1 MRILY
6 VAMSDDYGDPARGPS
21 FEEVNFKSAL
31 EGMGHELVPF
41 DFVAETQGHGKRKMN
56 RRLLAVARE
65 AEPDLSFFVLFE
77 NEIDPETI
85 KGVGAAGGPTVNWFT
100 DDHWRFDRFTRYFA
114 PAFDW
119 SVTTDRDSLPR
130 YRRIGYE
137 RAILSQW
144 ACNRY
149 AYDWTGRELEYDVTF
164 VGQRYGERPATV
176 ERLRAEGF
184 DVRCWGFGWPEG
196 RIEHD
201 EMVRVFGASR
211 VNLNLSAAFSPP
223 RGIRTRIA
231 DLVRRQTQEPRKS
244 QIKGRTFEVPGSG
257 GFLLTDR
264 VPHLKDY
271 LTPGRD
277 IGAFSSTDDLVRQV
291 GWWLDQEQER
301 ARAAE
306 AGYRRVRAEHT
317 YDHRF
322 AAIFARIGLDGPHSA
337 ADIGEPR
344 LPVS

>member
-1 MRILY
+1 
-6 VAMSDDYGDPARGPS
+6 
-21 FEEVNFKSAL
+21 
-31 EGMGHELVPF
+31 
-41 DFVAETQGHGKRKMN
+41 MN
-56 RRLLAVARE
+56 RRLLALARE

-77 NEIDPETI
+77 DEIDPETI

-100 DDHWRFDRFTRYFA
+100 DDHWRFDRFTRHFA

-130 YRRIGYE
+130 YRQIGYE

-164 VGQRYGERPATV
+164 VGRCYGERPATV

-211 VNLNLSAAFSPP
+211 INLNLSAAYSPP

-264 VPHLKDY
+264 VPHLEDF
-271 LTPGRD
+271 LTPGPRD
-277 IGAFSSTDDLVRQV
+277 RRLLLNGRSGQPGGLVARPRAGARPSGGSRISP
-291 GWWLDQEQER
+291 R
-301 ARAAE
+301 ARRAHLRSSLR
-306 AGYRRVRAEHT
+306 GDLRPHRTRRTTFSGRQRRT
-317 YDHRF
+317 
-322 AAIFARIGLDGPHSA
+322 
-337 ADIGEPR
+337 
-344 LPVS
+344 

>member
-1 MRILY
+1 
-6 VAMSDDYGDPARGPS
+6 
-21 FEEVNFKSAL
+21 
-31 EGMGHELVPF
+31 
-41 DFVAETQGHGKRKMN
+41 MN
-56 RRLLAVARE
+56 RRLLALARE

-77 NEIDPETI
+77 DEIDPETI

-100 DDHWRFDRFTRYFA
+100 DDHWRFDRFTRHFA

-130 YRRIGYE
+130 YRQIGYE

-164 VGQRYGERPATV
+164 VGRCYGERPATV

-211 VNLNLSAAFSPP
+211 INLNLSAAYSPP

-264 VPHLKDY
+264 VPHLEDY
-271 LTPGRD
+271 PDSRPRDRRLLLNGRSGQPGGLVARPRA
-277 IGAFSSTDDLVRQV
+277 GARPSGGSRISP
-291 GWWLDQEQER
+291 R
-301 ARAAE
+301 ARRAHLRSSLR
-306 AGYRRVRAEHT
+306 GDLRPHRTRRTTFSGRQRRT
-317 YDHRF
+317 
-322 AAIFARIGLDGPHSA
+322 
-337 ADIGEPR
+337 
-344 LPVS
+344 